1 MGNALGNR
9 IYSLRKAKGLTQ
21 EELGQRVGVTKAQ
34 INKYETGVTQNLK
47 RSVAEAMAKALDVS
61 PGYLMGWTDESVT
74 HEREQSLSND
84 GERELLRIY
93 RALGIRDRVKLLTLA
108 IQLEDDMKA

>member
-9 IYSLRKAKGLTQ
+9 IFTLRKERGLTQ
-21 EELGQRVGVTKAQ
+21 EELGAKVGVTKAQ

-47 RSVAEAMAKALDVS
+47 RSVAEAMAKALGVS
-61 PGYLMGWTDESVT
+61 PGYLMGWTEDSIP
-74 HEREQSLSND
+74 HEKEQNLSND

-93 RALGIRDRVKLLTLA
+93 RDLSVRDRVKLLSFA
-108 IQLEDDMKA
+108 IQLEDEKKG

>member
-34 INKYETGVTQNLK
+34 INKYETGITQNLK
-47 RSVAEAMAKALDVS
+47 RSVAEAMAAALDVS
-61 PGYLMGWTDESVT
+61 PAFLLGWQEKHPVLDGAK
-74 HEREQSLSND
+74 LSS
-84 GERELLRIY
+84 EEEELLRIY
-93 RALGIRDRVKLLTLA
+93 RSLDVRKKIKLLSLA
-108 IQLEDDMKA
+108 IELEES